1 VYVGLRTRLQNFL
14 ARLFFVIAALLGLIR
29 PGGSSTSTPPRDH
42 WTTREWSGDEF
53 DFEYR
58 GGQVRYL
65 DYGVGPPL
73 VLLHGM
79 ACCWQWWLECIPELA
94 QSHRV
99 IAIDAPGFGASDAL
113 PVPATIDD
121 HADAV
126 AALLENLGV
135 SRATVVGHSMGGL
148 TATSMSQRDPD
159 LVGRLV
165 LVDAGGV
172 PMSERRLRAVLKVLR
187 FAHRT
192 FTREAVLRL
201 LATSRPARRIMLR
214 GALADPD
221 TMSDELAAV
230 VVPKLNAPGFG
241 DAIAAS
247 AVAVR
252 ASRPELIL
260 TPTSLIW
267 GEHDIFAP
275 VQTARDMLRRLP
287 DGHLE
292 VLDGLGHSPMVESPK
307 EFCAV
312 LMREAA
318 RTGKETS
325 RLVT

>member
-1 VYVGLRTRLQNFL
+1 MHADQRTRLRDLL
-14 ARLFFVIAALLGLIR
+14 ARVFFVIAALLGLTR
-29 PGGSSTSTPPRDH
+29 PGGGSSIKPSGDH
-42 WTTREWSGDEF
+42 WTTRDWAEDER

-58 GGQVRYL
+58 GGRLRYL
-65 DYGVGPPL
+65 DYGAGPPV

-79 ACCWQWWLECIPELA
+79 ACCWQWWLECVPELA

-99 IAIDAPGFGASDAL
+99 VAVDAPGFGASDPL
-113 PVPATIDD
+113 PGTTTIAD

-126 AALLENLGV
+126 AALLEDLGV

-148 TATSMSQRDPD
+148 TATSLASKDPG
-159 LVGRLV
+159 LVARLV

-172 PMSERRLRAVLKVLR
+172 PMSERRLRSVLSVLR

-192 FTREAVLRL
+192 FTRDSVLRL
-201 LATSRPARRIMLR
+201 LATSRTARRVLLR

-230 VVPKLNAPGFG
+230 VVPRLNAPGFG

-247 AVAVR
+247 AAAVR
-252 ASRPELIL
+252 ASRPELISV
-260 TPTSLIW
+260 PTSLIW
-267 GEHDIFAP
+267 GERDVFAP
-275 VQTARDMLRRLP
+275 VSTAQDMLRRLP

-292 VLDGLGHSPMVESPK
+292 VLAGVGHSPMVEAPR

-312 LMREAA
+312 LVREMG
-318 RTGKETS
+318 RSDTDTS
-325 RLVT
+325 TLIR